1 MASGNV
7 TGFDQW
13 VKNLHAMER
22 EVHDKVRDAVGAAL
36 GDQLTTSN
44 HLTPI
49 GIRKY
54 TRGTESHPGHLK
66 TRNQTRII
74 ENGPN
79 RYTGEYFNDASYAVF
94 VALGTYKMR
103 ARDFV
108 TPGFYY
114 ARKRLLERLGRI

>member
-1 MASGNV
+1 MAGNV

-13 VKNLHAMER
+13 VKNLHAKER
-22 EVHDKVRDAVGAAL
+22 EVHSKARDAVGAAL
-36 GDQLTTSN
+36 GSQLSTSN
-44 HLTPI
+44 TLTPI
-49 GIRKY
+49 GSHFYK
-54 TRGTESHPGHLK
+54 RGGEIHPGHLK

-79 RYTGEYFNDASYAVF
+79 RYVGEYFNDAPYAVF

-108 TPGFYY
+108 TPGFYTG
-114 ARKRLLERLGRI
+114 RKKLFEWLGRI